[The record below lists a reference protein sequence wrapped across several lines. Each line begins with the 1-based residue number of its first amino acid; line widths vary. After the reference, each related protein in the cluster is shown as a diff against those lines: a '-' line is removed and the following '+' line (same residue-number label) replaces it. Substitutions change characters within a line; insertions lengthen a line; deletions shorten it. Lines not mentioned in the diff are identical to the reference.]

1 MATGPLAGVRII
13 ELAGIGPCPFAGMML
28 ADMGADVIVVERPAA
43 QRSLGGGGAMNR
55 GKRSLVLDLKKPEAL
70 EALRQLILTADGLI
84 EGYRPGVMERLG
96 LGPTAL
102 EAQHPRLVFGRVT
115 GWGQT
120 GPLAQAAG
128 HDLNYVALSGLLN
141 LSQRPGQAPT
151 LPATVVGDM
160 ASGGLLLAFGMVC
173 ALLEAQR
180 SGRGQVIDAA
190 MLDGANLL
198 GSLVRSLAGQGH
210 WPESPAQNF
219 FLHSSPFYD
228 SFECSDGRFLSLG
241 AIEPAF
247 YRELLQR
254 LDLADEDPAQQMD
267 TRQWPRLRERV
278 AARLR
283 EKPRHAWMALL
294 EGTDACVAGVLSL
307 DEAPLHPHQ
316 QARQAYTQVQGQWQ
330 ANPAPRFSRS
340 QTRAPGAPP
349 AAGAHG
355 ADILASLQLAP
366 GTVEALL
373 LDAVTTEGPRTGAAA
388 LEAVQGGQ

>member
-96 LGPTAL
+96 LGPAAL
-102 EAQHPRLVFGRVT
+102 EPVHPRLVFGRVT

-128 HDLNYVALSGLLN
+128 HDLNYVALSGLLS
-141 LSQRPGQAPT
+141 LSQRPGQPPT

-173 ALLEAQR
+173 ALLEAKR

-228 SFECSDGRFLSLG
+228 SFECADGQFLSLG

-247 YRELLQR
+247 YRELLKR
-254 LDLADEDPAQQMD
+254 LDLDEDPARQMD
-267 TRQWPRLRERV
+267 THQWPQLRERV

-283 EKPRHAWMALL
+283 EKPRDAWMALL

-307 DEAPLHPHQ
+307 EEAPLHPHQ
-316 QARQAYTQVQGQWQ
+316 QAREAYTQVEGQWQ
-330 ANPAPRFSRS
+330 PTPAPRFSRS
-340 QTRAPGAPP
+340 QTRAPSASP

-355 ADILASLQLAP
+355 AEILASLQLAP
-366 GTVEALL
+366 DTVHALL
-373 LDAVTTEGPRTGAAA
+373 QAAVATDGPSS
-388 LEAVQGGQ
+388 

>member
-96 LGPTAL
+96 LGPAAL
-102 EAQHPRLVFGRVT
+102 EPVHPRLVFGRVT
-115 GWGQT
+115 GWGQS

-128 HDLNYVALSGLLN
+128 HDLNYVALSGLLS

-173 ALLEAQR
+173 ALLEAKR

-228 SFECSDGRFLSLG
+228 SFECADGQFLSLG

-247 YRELLQR
+247 YRELLTR
-254 LDLADEDPAQQMD
+254 LDLDEDPARQMD
-267 TRQWPRLRERV
+267 TREWPRLRERV

-283 EKPRHAWMALL
+283 EKSRDAWMALL

-307 DEAPLHPHQ
+307 EEAPLHPHQ
-316 QARQAYTQVQGQWQ
+316 QAREAYTQVEGQWQ
-330 ANPAPRFSRS
+330 PNPAPRFSRS
-340 QTRAPGAPP
+340 QTRAPSASP

-355 ADILASLQLAP
+355 AEILASLQLAP
-366 GTVEALL
+366 DTVHALL
-373 LDAVTTEGPRTGAAA
+373 QAAVATDGPSS
-388 LEAVQGGQ
+388 

>member
-1 MATGPLAGVRII
+1 MTTGPLAGVRII
-13 ELAGIGPCPFAGMML
+13 ELAGIGPCPFTGMLL
-28 ADMGADVIVVERPAA
+28 ADMGADVIVVERPAS
-43 QRSLGGGGAMNR
+43 RRTLGGGGAMNR
-55 GKRSLVLDLKKPEAL
+55 GKRSLVLDLKKPEAID
-70 EALRQLILTADGLI
+70 ALRQLILTADGLI

-96 LGPTAL
+96 LGPDTF
-102 EAQHPRLVFGRVT
+102 ETTHPRLVYGRVT

-120 GPLAQAAG
+120 GPLAQSAG
-128 HDLNYVALSGLLN
+128 HDINYVALSGLLS

-180 SGRGQVIDAA
+180 SGQGQAIDAA

-210 WPESPAQNF
+210 WPANPQENF
-219 FLHSSPFYD
+219 FLHGSPFYD
-228 SFECSDGRFLSLG
+228 SFECADGQFLSLG

-247 YRELLQR
+247 YRELLTR
-254 LDLADEDPAQQMD
+254 LDLTDEDPAQQMD
-267 TRQWPRLRERV
+267 SRQWPRLRERV
-278 AARLR
+278 ATRLR
-283 EKPRHAWMALL
+283 QKPRHAWMALL
-294 EGTDACVAGVLSL
+294 EGTDACGAGVLSL

-330 ANPAPRFSRS
+330 ATPAPRFSRS
-340 QTRAPGAPP
+340 QTRTPSAAP
-349 AAGAHG
+349 AAGADG

-366 GTVEALL
+366 ATMEALL
-373 LDAVTTEGPRTGAAA
+373 PDAVATDAVRT
-388 LEAVQGGQ
+388 